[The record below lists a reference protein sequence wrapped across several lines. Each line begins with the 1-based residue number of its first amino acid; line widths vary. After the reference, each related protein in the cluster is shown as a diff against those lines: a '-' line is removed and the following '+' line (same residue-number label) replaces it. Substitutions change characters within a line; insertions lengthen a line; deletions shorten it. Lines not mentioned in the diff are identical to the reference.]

1 MKSHG
6 GSRILRNILR
16 DSSCDFVDKSAMNN
30 LVASNLSHHP
40 GRTFA
45 SVIGVAVGVILVV
58 LTVGL
63 VRGQLR
69 NKGQRDANI
78 GVEIMLRK
86 GGQSLSLT
94 SADMVI
100 SESDVEAVRAVT
112 GVAAATPVGQNIEMG
127 ASGSLG
133 FRQIDGVDFQSFTAA
148 SNLRI
153 VDGQPLPQSGDVAI
167 IDFKEASKGIG
178 VGDKI
183 RALGRE
189 MTVVGVYEPEAGAR
203 VKIPLATMQ
212 EALGAR
218 GKCSMI
224 FVKCQNAAEQEAV
237 AARILEKF
245 PGYSFL
251 LTRELP
257 QLFATGIAPFNV
269 FLNVVKGL
277 ATVISLLIILLTMYT
292 TVAER
297 TRQIGVM
304 KSLGASKLWIAWV
317 FEKEALLISLLGVVV
332 GLAIAILARYALIN
346 ALGLNIDLE
355 ADSIIYS
362 SVAGLGAGLLGAL
375 YPALRAASQD
385 PVKALSY
392 E

>member
-1 MKSHG
+1 VRGK
-6 GSRILRNILR
+6 LR
-16 DSSCDFVDKSAMNN
+16 D
-30 LVASNLSHHP
+30 
-40 GRTFA
+40 R
-45 SVIGVAVGVILVV
+45 
-58 LTVGL
+58 
-63 VRGQLR
+63 
-69 NKGQRDANI
+69 GQRDANI

-86 GGQSLSLT
+86 GGQGISLT
-94 SADMVI
+94 SADMTI
-100 SESDVEAVRAVT
+100 PESEVEAVRAVP

-127 ASGSLG
+127 GSGGLG
-133 FRQIDGVDFQSFTAA
+133 IRQVDGIDFQSFRAA

-153 VDGQPLPQSGDVAI
+153 AEGQPLPQSGDVAI
-167 IDFKEASKGIG
+167 IDFREAANHRVK

-183 RALGRE
+183 KALGRD
-189 MTVVGVYEPEAGAR
+189 MTVVGIYEPEAGCR
-203 VKIPLATMQ
+203 VKIPLTTMQ
-212 EALGAR
+212 EVLGAA

-245 PGYSFL
+245 PGYSYV
-251 LTRELP
+251 LTRDLP
-257 QLFATGIAPFNV
+257 RLFATGIASFNV

-317 FEKEALLISLLGVVV
+317 FEKEALLISLLGVVA
-332 GLAIAILARYALIN
+332 GLAIAILARYALVKG
-346 ALGLNIDLE
+346 LGLDIDLE
-355 ADSIIYS
+355 ADSILYA

-375 YPALRAASQD
+375 YPALRAASRD
-385 PVKALSY
+385 PVEALSY

>member
-1 MKSHG
+1 M
-6 GSRILRNILR
+6 
-16 DSSCDFVDKSAMNN
+16 DN
-30 LVASNLSHHP
+30 LVTSNLSHHP
-40 GRTFA
+40 GRTLA

-86 GGQSLSLT
+86 GGQGLSLT
-94 SADMVI
+94 SADMII
-100 SESDVEAVRAVT
+100 SESDVEAVRAVP
-112 GVAAATPVGQNIEMG
+112 GVAEATPVGQNIEMG
-127 ASGSLG
+127 ASGGLG
-133 FRQIDGVDFQSFTAA
+133 IRQVDGIDFQSFAAA

-153 VDGQPLPQSGDVAI
+153 VEGQPLPQSGDFAI
-167 IDFKEASKGIG
+167 IDFKEAAKGIK
-178 VGDKI
+178 VGDKVK
-183 RALGRE
+183 ALGRD
-189 MTVVGVYEPEAGAR
+189 MTVVGIFEPEAGAR
-203 VKIPLATMQ
+203 IKVPLATMQ
-212 EALGAR
+212 ETLGAP

-245 PGYSFL
+245 PGYSFF

-257 QLFATGIAPFNV
+257 QLFATGIAALNV

-304 KSLGASKLWIAWV
+304 KSLGASKFWIAWV

-332 GLAIAILARYALIN
+332 GLAIAILARYALVN
-346 ALGLNIDLE
+346 GLGLNIDLE
-355 ADSIIYS
+355 ANSIIYS
-362 SVAGLGAGLLGAL
+362 SVTGLGAGLLGAL

>member
-1 MKSHG
+1 
-6 GSRILRNILR
+6 
-16 DSSCDFVDKSAMNN
+16 MNS
-30 LVASNLSHHP
+30 LVTSNLTHHT
-40 GRTFA
+40 GRTLA

-63 VRGQLR
+63 VRGTLR
-69 NKGQRDANI
+69 DRGQRDANI
-78 GVEIMLRK
+78 GIEIMLRK
-86 GGQSLSLT
+86 GGQGISLT
-94 SADMVI
+94 SADMTI
-100 SESDVEAVRAVT
+100 PESEVEAVRAVP

-127 ASGSLG
+127 ASGGLG
-133 FRQIDGVDFQSFTAA
+133 IRQVDGIDFQSFTAA

-153 VDGQPLPQSGDVAI
+153 IEGRPLARSGDVTI
-167 IDFKEASKGIG
+167 IAFRRAAEGIR

-183 RALGRE
+183 RALGRDL
-189 MTVVGVYEPEAGAR
+189 TVVGIYEPEAGAR
-203 VKIPLATMQ
+203 SKVPLATMQ
-212 EALGAR
+212 DLLGAP

-224 FVKCQNAAEQEAV
+224 FVKCQNAVEQEAV

-245 PGYSFL
+245 PDYSFI
-251 LTRELP
+251 LTRNLP
-257 QLFATGIAPFNV
+257 ELFANGIASLNV

-304 KSLGASKLWIAWV
+304 KSLGASKFWIAWV
-317 FEKEALLISLLGVVV
+317 FEKEALLISLLGVVA
-332 GLAIAILARYALIN
+332 GLAISILARYALVN
-346 ALGLNIDLE
+346 GLGLIIDLE
-355 ADSIIYS
+355 VESILYA

-385 PVKALSY
+385 PIEALSY

>member
-1 MKSHG
+1 
-6 GSRILRNILR
+6 
-16 DSSCDFVDKSAMNN
+16 
-30 LVASNLSHHP
+30 
-40 GRTFA
+40 
-45 SVIGVAVGVILVV
+45 VV

-63 VRGQLR
+63 VRGKLR
-69 NKGQRDANI
+69 DKGQRDANV
-78 GVEIMLRK
+78 GVEIMLYK
-86 GGQSLSLT
+86 GGQGISLT
-94 SADMVI
+94 SADMTI
-100 SESDVEAVRAVT
+100 SESDVEAVRAVP

-127 ASGSLG
+127 GSGGLG
-133 FRQIDGVDFQSFTAA
+133 IRQVDGIDFQSFTAA
-148 SNLRI
+148 SNVRI
-153 VDGQPLPQSGDVAI
+153 IEGQPLPQSGDVAI
-167 IDFKEASKGIG
+167 IDFREAANRNVR
-178 VGDKI
+178 VGDRIKG
-183 RALGRE
+183 LGRDL
-189 MTVVGVYEPEAGAR
+189 TVIGVYEPEAGAR
-203 VKIPLATMQ
+203 VKVPLATMQ
-212 EALGAR
+212 EALGAQ

-245 PGYSFL
+245 PGYSYF
-251 LTRELP
+251 LTRDLP
-257 QLFATGIAPFNV
+257 QLFAHGVASLNV

-317 FEKEALLISLLGVVV
+317 FEKEALLISLLGVVA
-332 GLAIAILARYALIN
+332 GLAISILARYALVN
-346 ALGLNIDLE
+346 GLGLNIDLE
-355 ADSIIYS
+355 ADSILYA

-385 PVKALSY
+385 PIEALSY